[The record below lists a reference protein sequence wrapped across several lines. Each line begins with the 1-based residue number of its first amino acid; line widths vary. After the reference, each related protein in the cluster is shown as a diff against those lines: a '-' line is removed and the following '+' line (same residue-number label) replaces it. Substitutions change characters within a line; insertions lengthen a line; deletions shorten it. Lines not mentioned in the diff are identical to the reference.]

1 MKIIEFQS
9 FFFIY
14 CHSKRLGYDGT
25 ILTATH
31 GMKRMSDIEIEKIYG
46 RWRKKHAG
54 SEYTQHLNE
63 FGPQKM
69 IDFSPLLHSF
79 MDYFDIAAPL
89 VCMRIVDVLDQ
100 INNGGKPM
108 EEYYFWPDVQEGLKD
123 MFVRTQFAADRGG
136 YFPEVKVRTGYMPK
150 SYTFLKKHIVINCLN
165 N

>member
-1 MKIIEFQS
+1 
-9 FFFIY
+9 
-14 CHSKRLGYDGT
+14 
-25 ILTATH
+25 
-31 GMKRMSDIEIEKIYG
+31 MKRMSDIEIEKIYG
-46 RWRKKHAG
+46 RCRKKHAG

-136 YFPEVKVRTGYMPK
+136 YFPEVKVKQIYMP
-150 SYTFLKKHIVINCLN
+150 N
-165 N
+165 

>member
-1 MKIIEFQS
+1 MYFSSSGFK
-9 FFFIY
+9 FFNFNYSI
-14 CHSKRLGYDGT
+14 SSPLNQKRLGYDGT

-46 RWRKKHAG
+46 RCRKKHAG

-136 YFPEVKVRTGYMPK
+136 YFPEVKVKVNNVPK
-150 SYTFLKKHIVINCLN
+150 LYAFLKL
-165 N
+165 